1 MSNEYQNHI
10 RNKDLVQQQKENDK
24 TEAINSTNSELAVC
38 CFDLEEVLISPHSF
52 ESCLY
57 YKRRLSTFNFTV
69 YDLGT
74 RDGHCFVWNEAMAS
88 RGACEISSCLLSY
101 LQELSE
107 RGKKKVIMYSD
118 NCTGQNKNRYIITML
133 WYALQKFGM
142 QSITHKFL
150 EKGHTFSEGDSM
162 HSAVEGASK
171 YSRIYT
177 TPQWAATIRAAR
189 PGKPYVVHELDVQ
202 DFYDFKAL
210 SEQLKNFDVN
220 SDGEKVYWRSIRTV
234 TFKASHPNSF
244 QYQTDYDGPVCTVD
258 LFEKLRTKKPKPAD
272 ISLSQLREDGVKIAR
287 AKYIDLI
294 RLCTSNIIPS
304 VHHSFYLLLPHE

>member
-1 MSNEYQNHI
+1 M
-10 RNKDLVQQQKENDK
+10 
-24 TEAINSTNSELAVC
+24 
-38 CFDLEEVLISPHSF
+38 
-52 ESCLY
+52 
-57 YKRRLSTFNFTV
+57 
-69 YDLGT
+69 
-74 RDGHCFVWNEAMAS
+74 
-88 RGACEISSCLLSY
+88 
-101 LQELSE
+101 
-107 RGKKKVIMYSD
+107 
-118 NCTGQNKNRYIITML
+118 
-133 WYALQKFGM
+133 
-142 QSITHKFL
+142 
-150 EKGHTFSEGDSM
+150 
-162 HSAVEGASK
+162 
-171 YSRIYT
+171 
-177 TPQWAATIRAAR
+177 
-189 PGKPYVVHELDVQ
+189 Q